1 MTNATTEFFERL
13 AERSAEPSLGRTSG
27 SVRVDVDRDGKIE
40 QWRVVINRGALVVS
54 RSGETAECVI
64 TATGKVFDDLVSGR
78 ANALAATLRN
88 ELLIDGDPGLLVR
101 FQRLFPAPTGRPK
114 TASSRAVGKRRE

>member
-54 RSGETAECVI
+54 RSGDAAECVI
-64 TATGKVFDDLVSGR
+64 TATGTVFDDLATGR

-101 FQRLFPAPTGRPK
+101 FQRLFPAPTGPRK